1 MTNIRKLKI
10 KQPKTDENLWE
21 DYIKDIKPIKKI
33 DRNEDSQPL
42 IIDIKEKE
50 NSFYAGSGINLPPLE
65 KDSTAGIDNQT
76 AKKFK
81 REEYKIE
88 AVLDLHGKTEKDA
101 YDKVYDFIIKAY
113 NRGQR
118 CILIITGKGINPH
131 ENEDIFAARG
141 ILKESVPNWLRSEEL
156 RPMIMAFKHPSEAK
170 GGSGALYILLRRKK
184 S

>member
-1 MTNIRKLKI
+1 MTNIRKLKV
-10 KQPKTDENLWE
+10 KQPKADESLWE
-21 DYIKDIKPIKKI
+21 DYVKDIKPIKKA

-42 IIDIKEKE
+42 VIDIKESE
-50 NSFYAGSGINLPPLE
+50 NTFAAGSGISLPPLE

-81 REEYKIE
+81 REEFKIE

-101 YDKVYDFIIKAY
+101 YNKVYDFITKAY
-113 NRGQR
+113 SRGQR
-118 CILIITGKGINPH
+118 CILIITGKGLNPH
-131 ENEDIFAARG
+131 ENDDIFATRG

-170 GGSGALYILLRRKK
+170 GGSGALYIILRRKK
-184 S
+184 A